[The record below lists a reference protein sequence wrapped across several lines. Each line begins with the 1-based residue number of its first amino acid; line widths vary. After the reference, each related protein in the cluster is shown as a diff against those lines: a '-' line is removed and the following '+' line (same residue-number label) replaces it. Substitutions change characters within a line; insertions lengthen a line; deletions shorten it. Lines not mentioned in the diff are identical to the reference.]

1 MAEAVTAMS
10 AAGLGVGVG
19 VALVLVEGV
28 GVGVGVAAG
37 VVALFVA
44 PVGPV
49 PVAVGVAVGE
59 LAVADGELAA
69 VVELGA
75 WAAEG
80 ELLALVAAEL
90 TVPDADAETVA
101 DAVLLDG
108 VVVARAVP
116 VTPLVMTKRPVAR
129 PTVTGRECAD
139 RMRTPCL
146 SWLSRRESVLAG
158 MLCQFGGSRCLLG
171 VRASI
176 RHQYQ
181 RPMPPLRHTSPHIV
195 SASLPSVTSARAA
208 GLVITRPNS
217 PTVSVPRSVPVYAR
231 LSERKPP
238 VPVSSGPGRVRRPG
252 GYPGRLGPVGR
263 EPPLAKRTS
272 ASPRRAAS
280 REPRAPNR

>member
-1 MAEAVTAMS
+1 VAEAVTAMS

-37 VVALFVA
+37 LVALIVA

-49 PVAVGVAVGE
+49 PVAVGVAGGE
-59 LAVADGELAA
+59 LAVAAGELAA
-69 VVELGA
+69 AVAEPVV

-80 ELLALVAAEL
+80 ELVAWVAAEL

-101 DAVLLDG
+101 DAVVVDGVEVDG

-146 SWLSRRESVLAG
+146 SWLSRRESVLAA
-158 MLCQFGGSRCLLG
+158 MLCQSGGSRCLLV

-181 RPMPPLRHTSPHIV
+181 RPMPPLRHRSPHIV
-195 SASLPSVTSARAA
+195 STSLPSVTSARAA
-208 GLVITRPNS
+208 R
-217 PTVSVPRSVPVYAR
+217 A
-231 LSERKPP
+231 
-238 VPVSSGPGRVRRPG
+238 GRCQ
-252 GYPGRLGPVGR
+252 
-263 EPPLAKRTS
+263 A
-272 ASPRRAAS
+272 
-280 REPRAPNR
+280 

>member
-1 MAEAVTAMS
+1 VAPGWTLVAEAVTAMS
-10 AAGLGVGVG
+10 AAGLGVG

-59 LAVADGELAA
+59 LAVADGELATVA
-69 VVELGA
+69 EPVA
-75 WAAEG
+75 WADVG

-101 DAVLLDG
+101 DAVLLDGVVVDG

-158 MLCQFGGSRCLLG
+158 MLCQSGGSRCLLG

-208 GLVITRPNS
+208 R
-217 PTVSVPRSVPVYAR
+217 A
-231 LSERKPP
+231 
-238 VPVSSGPGRVRRPG
+238 GR
-252 GYPGRLGPVGR
+252 YQ
-263 EPPLAKRTS
+263 A
-272 ASPRRAAS
+272 
-280 REPRAPNR
+280 